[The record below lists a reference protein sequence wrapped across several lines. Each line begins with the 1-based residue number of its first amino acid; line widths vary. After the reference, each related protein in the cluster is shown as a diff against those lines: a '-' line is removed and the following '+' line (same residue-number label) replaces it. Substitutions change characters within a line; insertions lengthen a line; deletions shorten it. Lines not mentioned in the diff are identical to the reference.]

1 MEMKKIVANIFGRKN
16 GYCEGC
22 YRMAELQRTKVS
34 NYSGHP
40 SYKYLCKACIALER
54 FKRY

>member
-1 MEMKKIVANIFGRKN
+1 MEMKKIVVSIIGRKH

-40 SYKYLCKACIALER
+40 SYKYLCKACITLER

>member
-1 MEMKKIVANIFGRKN
+1 MEMMKIVASIIGRKH

-22 YRMAELQRTKVS
+22 YRMAELQLTKVS

>member
-1 MEMKKIVANIFGRKN
+1 MEMKKIVANIFGRKH

-40 SYKYLCKACIALER
+40 SYKYLCKACIALEQL
-54 FKRY
+54 KRY

>member
-1 MEMKKIVANIFGRKN
+1 MEIKKIVANIFGRKN

-22 YRMAELQRTKVS
+22 YQLAELQRTKVS
-34 NYSGHP
+34 NYYGHP
-40 SYKYLCKACIALER
+40 SYKYLCKACVALER

>member
-34 NYSGHP
+34 NYSGHS
-40 SYKYLCKACIALER
+40 SYKYLCKACVALER

>member
-1 MEMKKIVANIFGRKN
+1 MEMKKIVPPPLAPPP

-34 NYSGHP
+34 NYYGHP
-40 SYKYLCKACIALER
+40 SYKYLCKACVALER